1 MKYFAVALHF
11 VFIVLVSNGT
21 AQNLADPIL
30 LWPNGAPGATGT
42 SDEDKP
48 AIIPFIPD
56 ATKRNGA
63 AVLVVP
69 GGGFTIRAVDH
80 EGVLVAQWLKRHGIT
95 AFLLRYRLQPIYTR
109 VDWVKDG
116 QRAIQYIRSHAS
128 EYQIST
134 HRVGAIGFSAG
145 ANLIVDMALNAVAG
159 KADATEP
166 LDHLPTRPDFMILAY
181 GAMRIPPTVDS
192 AALASA
198 PPTFMYGTAEDRGSM
213 QGMMKLY
220 ERLFQAGVPVES
232 HFFRNGIH
240 GSGFA
245 MGDPVLG
252 EWPSLM
258 HNWLAVGGF
267 LTDKPQVPCSGL
279 VRLDG
284 KPLLKGM
291 VILTPIAQP
300 GAPPVVVYMNN
311 TGTGELGRFAVPRSQ
326 GPIVGQYRVEVRQDA
341 TRWTSNSRDLF
352 MIKMMTKQRE
362 GTLTEHDRKEWSEFL
377 RRRDL
382 SPSIDDQRVFPRQH
396 PNDKNDY
403 VMNVAEGV
411 EVLIDV
417 FSK

>member
-1 MKYFAVALHF
+1 MKYFTIALQVA
-11 VFIVLVSNGT
+11 FIVLASTTV

-30 LWPNGAPGATGT
+30 LWPDGAPGATGT

-48 AIIPFIPD
+48 AIIPFIPEPG
-56 ATKRNGA
+56 KRNGA

-95 AFLLRYRLQPIYTR
+95 AFLLRYRLQPLYTR
-109 VDWVKDG
+109 IDWVKDG

-128 EYQIST
+128 AYQISAD
-134 HRVGAIGFSAG
+134 RVGAIGFSAG

-159 KADATEP
+159 KAGATDA
-166 LDHLPTRPDFMILAY
+166 LDRQSTRPDFMILAY
-181 GAMRIPPTVDS
+181 GAMRLPSNVDS
-192 AALASA
+192 ATLANV
-198 PPTFMYGTAEDRGSM
+198 PPTFMYGTAEDRGSLI
-213 QGMMKLY
+213 GMVALY
-220 ERLFQAGVPVES
+220 GDLFQAGVPVES
-232 HFFRNGIH
+232 HFFRNGVH
-240 GSGFA
+240 GSGLA

-252 EWPSLM
+252 EWASLM

-267 LTDKPQVPCSGL
+267 LTHKPQVALSGL
-279 VRLDG
+279 VRLDA

-291 VILTPIAQP
+291 VILTPLDQP

-311 TGTGELGRFAVPRSQ
+311 TGTGELGRFVVPRSQ
-326 GPIVGQYRVEVRQDA
+326 GPVEGKYRVEVRQDA
-341 TRWTSNSRDLF
+341 TRWTSNSRNPF
-352 MIKMMTKQRE
+352 MIKMMTRQRE
-362 GTLTEHDRKEWSEFL
+362 GTLTEQDRKEWSEFL
-377 RRRDL
+377 RKRDL

-403 VMNVAEGV
+403 VMNVTDSAD
-411 EVLIDV
+411 VLIDV